1 MTAFKIGELAAAAG
15 VGRDTIRYY
24 ERTGLLPTPD
34 RTSAGYRLYGDV
46 DLLRLNFIRSA
57 QWLGFTLAETSE
69 LLALKASDTAKA
81 SAVLDITLEKIREA
95 EARIERLTDIRDVLR
110 ALADDCPVDVP
121 VTDCPILTFLS
132 TRHDSRR
139 TEAHT

>member
-1 MTAFKIGELAAAAG
+1 MRRATGSCSRAG
-15 VGRDTIRYY
+15 P
-24 ERTGLLPTPD
+24 L
-34 RTSAGYRLYGDV
+34 
-46 DLLRLNFIRSA
+46 DLCV
-57 QWLGFTLAETSE
+57 TLAETSE